1 MVADPGG
8 PPIPADYTR
17 PGMTETANDRP
28 AEEAPKASMPPSPG
42 RRNRLAAADARSQR
56 ILILVLRA
64 IFVVVL
70 ISVVVLT
77 VASNRTSALD
87 FGFSTV
93 VGLLISAA
101 ALGLI
106 IITVDA
112 LTPNKRLAWVVGIFV
127 GIMIGLIGA
136 VAVGSVIDLVAG
148 AWDLKES
155 SAVYLG
161 LVKVTIGIV
170 LVYLS
175 VSVVLTTRDDLRLVI
190 PYVEFA
196 KQVRG
201 ARPLLVDT
209 SVLIDGRFEDLGR
222 TGILDAPVV
231 VAQFVIDELQT
242 LADSGD
248 GTKRQRG
255 RRGLDV
261 LQRLQGNPWIDL
273 EIEDFRNEGRSTDRA
288 LVEVAKAER
297 FRIVTTDTG
306 LERVAQINGVACLNL
321 NAVATAMRTGQVTGE
336 SLRIAVVKRGEN
348 PHQGVGFLEDGTM
361 VVVDHGARRIGE
373 TVETVVTNTVQTS
386 AGRLIFVRLA
396 EGTDG
401 TDAESSPTDQADS
414 NQPRPAE
421 PGTSSMARAATTQ
434 PRTPPRP
441 GQEPN
446 ESRRPRNPRR

>member
-1 MVADPGG
+1 MIEP
-8 PPIPADYTR
+8 PADKPADDR
-17 PGMTETANDRP
+17 GPQAPLPTA
-28 AEEAPKASMPPSPG
+28 AS
-42 RRNRLAAADARSQR
+42 RRNRLAAADSRSQR
-56 ILILVLRA
+56 ILMLVLRS

-77 VASNRTSALD
+77 IASNRTSALD

-93 VGLLISAA
+93 IGLMVAA
-101 ALGLI
+101 VALGLI

-127 GIMIGLIGA
+127 GIMLGLVGA

-155 SAVYLG
+155 SSVYLG
-161 LVKVTIGIV
+161 LAKVTIGIV

-175 VSVVLTTRDDLRLVI
+175 VSVVLTTRDDFRLVI

-196 KQVRG
+196 RQVRG
-201 ARPLLVDT
+201 ARPLLLDT

-222 TGILDAPVV
+222 TGIIDAPVL
-231 VAQFVIDELQT
+231 VAQFVIDELQK
-242 LADSGD
+242 LADSED
-248 GTKRQRG
+248 ATKRQRG

-261 LQRLQGNPWIDL
+261 LQRLQANPWVDL
-273 EIEDFRNEGRSTDRA
+273 EIEDLRAEGRSVDRA

-297 FRIVTTDTG
+297 FRIVTTDSG

-321 NAVATAMRTGQVTGE
+321 NTVSTAMRTGQVTGE
-336 SLRIAVVKRGEN
+336 QLRIAIVKRGEN

-361 VVVDHGARRIGE
+361 VVIDHGAGKIGL

-386 AGRLIFVRLA
+386 AGRLIFARLA
-396 EGTDG
+396 EPSSDDAMPAAAPSETA
-401 TDAESSPTDQADS
+401 AESSEPPAADARIS
-414 NQPRPAE
+414 
-421 PGTSSMARAATTQ
+421 TMARAATTQ

-441 GQEPN
+441 G
-446 ESRRPRNPRR
+446 RNPRR